1 MSETIL
7 AILVGSIL
15 GPILTALVKRVPWID
30 AELGAAVNL
39 GLTVA
44 VYLVA
49 WAWWTGGDRALL
61 EQWLTWA
68 LAAAGVG
75 GAGNNLWRKRLAPLP

>member
-1 MSETIL
+1 MTETFL
-7 AILVGSIL
+7 AILAGSVL

-30 AELGAAVNL
+30 SELGAALNL

-44 VYLVA
+44 LYLGA
-49 WAWWTGGDRALL
+49 WGLWTGGDRAQL

-75 GAGNNLWRKRLAPLP
+75 GAGNNVWRKRMAHQP